1 VDDGQCATP
10 SSRGLMNRS
19 RTAGASVAQAGYG
32 AQRLVRGV
40 TGELPGGGV
49 VPAVGPVQADNSED
63 RREQQV
69 ED

>member
-1 VDDGQCATP
+1 
-10 SSRGLMNRS
+10 MNRS